1 MGNLDE
7 INAYCESHTTSQAEV
22 LHQLERATHLKT
34 LSPQMLSGH
43 LQGTLLRFI
52 SRMLRPRIILEIG
65 TFTGYAAIC
74 LAEGLVEGGVLH
86 TIDPN
91 HEIKHISDE
100 YFAKAGVQDKII
112 AHLGKAEEIIPKL
125 NLIFDLVFID
135 AGKLEY
141 GLFYDLVIDK
151 VRPGGIILADNTLWS
166 GKVLLP
172 EKDTDTKAID
182 DFNKKIQN
190 DERVENVLLPIRD
203 GLMMMRKI

>member
-74 LAEGLVEGGVLH
+74 LAEGLVEGGYYTPL
-86 TIDPN
+86 
-91 HEIKHISDE
+91 
-100 YFAKAGVQDKII
+100 
-112 AHLGKAEEIIPKL
+112 IP
-125 NLIFDLVFID
+125 I
-135 AGKLEY
+135 
-141 GLFYDLVIDK
+141 
-151 VRPGGIILADNTLWS
+151 
-166 GKVLLP
+166 
-172 EKDTDTKAID
+172 
-182 DFNKKIQN
+182 
-190 DERVENVLLPIRD
+190 
-203 GLMMMRKI
+203 MR